1 MKQNVE
7 DFKDRYLDLFLLLVL
22 GAVWGSSYL
31 FIKVGVAE
39 VPPLTF
45 VTARLALG
53 AVIMWVLLRILGYS
67 VPRDRALWAAYAVM
81 GLLSGALPYSLITW
95 GEKYIPSGLAAL
107 LQSTTPVF
115 TVILAHFFIHDER
128 MTPASILGIVIGFV
142 GVGIL
147 MIPDLRRGLQANL
160 LGQLAVVASSICYA
174 AATIFARNR
183 LRGQPALVS
192 TMGQL
197 TTGAIFMLPF
207 ALLVERPFSLSPSLA
222 AVGSWLGLTL
232 LGTVVAYVIYYTL
245 IERASATFV
254 STVTYIVP
262 VNGLILGALVL
273 GEALHLTLLLSLGF
287 ILAGVLLVRR

>member
-7 DFKDRYLDLFLLLVL
+7 DFKGRYLDLFLLLVL

-45 VTARLALG
+45 VTARLVLG
-53 AVIMWVLLRILGYS
+53 AVIMWGLLRVLGYPVS
-67 VPRDRALWAAYAVM
+67 RDRALWAAYAVM
-81 GLLSGALPYSLITW
+81 GLISGALPYSLITW
-95 GEKYIPSGLAAL
+95 GEKYISSGLAAM

-115 TVILAHFFIHDER
+115 TVILAHFFVHDER
-128 MTPASILGIVIGFV
+128 MTPARILGVITGFV

-160 LGQLAVVASSICYA
+160 LGQLAVVASSVCYA

-197 TTGAIFMLPF
+197 TTGAIFMLPL
-207 ALLVERPFSLSPSLA
+207 ALLVERPFDLSPSLA

-232 LGTVVAYVIYYTL
+232 LGTIVAYVIYYTL

-262 VNGLILGALVL
+262 VNGLLLGALVL
-273 GEALHLTLLLSLGF
+273 GEPLNLTLLLSLGF